1 VDYNSLNPHILIE
14 IQEFAATLWKTRH
27 DFAHDTLAC
36 QEFPRMKKLIV
47 SAVII
52 GVFIIYALAH
62 ARASVGFTPSQGST
76 GSSSDP
82 SSGSSSGSSGGSGS
96 SSSQQGSTPTTTG
109 QYKNGSYTGSEADAQ
124 WGNIQVKITI
134 QNGRLT
140 NVQFLEY
147 PNHRDRS
154 VEINNYAM
162 PQLSSEAISAQS
174 AQVDVISG
182 ATDTSEAFMQ
192 SLGDA
197 LSQAS

>member
-1 VDYNSLNPHILIE
+1 
-14 IQEFAATLWKTRH
+14 
-27 DFAHDTLAC
+27 
-36 QEFPRMKKLIV
+36 MKKLAV

-52 GVFIIYALAH
+52 GVFLIYALTH
-62 ARASVGFTPSQGST
+62 ARASVGFAPSQGST
-76 GSSSDP
+76 GSTDP
-82 SSGSSSGSSGGSGS
+82 STGSTSGSSGGSS
-96 SSSQQGSTPTTTG
+96 SSGSQQGSASSTTG
-109 QYKNGSYTGSEADAQ
+109 QYKNGSYTGAAADAQ
-124 WGNIQVKITI
+124 WGYIQVKITI
-134 QNGRLT
+134 QNGKLT
-140 NVQFLEY
+140 NVQFLQY

-182 ATDTSEAFMQ
+182 ATDTSEAFIQ

>member
-1 VDYNSLNPHILIE
+1 
-14 IQEFAATLWKTRH
+14 
-27 DFAHDTLAC
+27 
-36 QEFPRMKKLIV
+36 MKKLLV

-62 ARASVGFTPSQGST
+62 ARASVGFTPSQGS
-76 GSSSDP
+76 SND
-82 SSGSSSGSSGGSGS
+82 SGSSTTQTGG
-96 SSSQQGSTPTTTG
+96 TPATTG
-109 QYKNGSYTGSEADAQ
+109 SFKDGSYTGGAADAQ
-124 WGNIQVKITI
+124 WGNVQVKITI

-140 NVQFLEY
+140 NVQFLQY

-162 PQLSSEAISAQS
+162 PQLTSEAIQAQS
-174 AQVDVISG
+174 SQVDVISG

>member
-1 VDYNSLNPHILIE
+1 
-14 IQEFAATLWKTRH
+14 
-27 DFAHDTLAC
+27 
-36 QEFPRMKKLIV
+36 MKKLAV

-52 GVFIIYALAH
+52 GVFMIYALAH
-62 ARASVGFTPSQGST
+62 ARASVGFTPSQGS
-76 GSSSDP
+76 SNDP
-82 SSGSSSGSSGGSGS
+82 SSGSGSSSDSGSSTQTGG
-96 SSSQQGSTPTTTG
+96 TPATTG
-109 QYKNGSYTGSEADAQ
+109 GFKNGSYTGGAADAQ
-124 WGNIQVKITI
+124 WGNVQVKITI

-140 NVQFLEY
+140 NVQFLQY

-162 PQLSSEAISAQS
+162 PQLTSEAIQAQS
-174 AQVDVISG
+174 SQVDIISG

>member
-1 VDYNSLNPHILIE
+1 
-14 IQEFAATLWKTRH
+14 
-27 DFAHDTLAC
+27 
-36 QEFPRMKKLIV
+36 MKKLAV

-62 ARASVGFTPSQGST
+62 ARASVGFTPSQGS
-76 GSSSDP
+76 SNDP
-82 SSGSSSGSSGGSGS
+82 SSGSGSSSDSGSSTTQTGG
-96 SSSQQGSTPTTTG
+96 TPTTTG
-109 QYKNGSYTGSEADAQ
+109 SFKNGSFTGGAADAQ
-124 WGNIQVKITI
+124 WGNVQVKVTI

-140 NVQFLEY
+140 NVQFLQY

-162 PQLSSEAISAQS
+162 PQLTSEAIQSQS

>member
-1 VDYNSLNPHILIE
+1 
-14 IQEFAATLWKTRH
+14 
-27 DFAHDTLAC
+27 
-36 QEFPRMKKLIV
+36 MKKLVV

-52 GVFIIYALAH
+52 GVFLIYALTH
-62 ARASVGFTPSQGST
+62 ARASAGFTPSQGST
-76 GSSSDP
+76 GSSTDP
-82 SSGSSSGSSGGSGS
+82 GSSNGSGS
-96 SSSQQGSTPTTTG
+96 SSSQQGSTATTTG
-109 QYKNGSYTGSEADAQ
+109 QYKNGSYTGAEADAQ
-124 WGNIQVKITI
+124 WGLVQVKITI
-134 QNGRLT
+134 QNGKLT

-162 PQLSSEAISAQS
+162 PQLTSEAISAQS

-182 ATDTSEAFMQ
+182 ATDTSEAFIQ

>member
-1 VDYNSLNPHILIE
+1 
-14 IQEFAATLWKTRH
+14 
-27 DFAHDTLAC
+27 
-36 QEFPRMKKLIV
+36 MKKFAV

-52 GVFIIYALAH
+52 GVFLIYALAH

-76 GSSSDP
+76 GSSTDP
-82 SSGSSSGSSGGSGS
+82 TSGSGS
-96 SSSQQGSTPTTTG
+96 STSQQGSTSTTAG
-109 QYKNGSYTGSEADAQ
+109 QYKNGSYTGAAADAQ
-124 WGNIQVKITI
+124 WGYIQVKISI
-134 QNGRLT
+134 QNGKLT
-140 NVQFLEY
+140 NVQFLQY

-182 ATDTSEAFMQ
+182 ATDTSEAFIQ

>member
-1 VDYNSLNPHILIE
+1 
-14 IQEFAATLWKTRH
+14 
-27 DFAHDTLAC
+27 
-36 QEFPRMKKLIV
+36 MKKLVV

-52 GVFIIYALAH
+52 SVFLIYALTH
-62 ARASVGFTPSQGST
+62 ARASVGLTPSQGST

-82 SSGSSSGSSGGSGS
+82 STGSSSGS
-96 SSSQQGSTPTTTG
+96 SSSQQGNTPTTTG

-124 WGNIQVKITI
+124 WGLVQVKITI
-134 QNGRLT
+134 QNGKLT

-174 AQVDVISG
+174 AQVDVVSG
-182 ATDTSEAFMQ
+182 ATDTSEAFIQ

>member
-1 VDYNSLNPHILIE
+1 
-14 IQEFAATLWKTRH
+14 
-27 DFAHDTLAC
+27 
-36 QEFPRMKKLIV
+36 MKKLAV

-62 ARASVGFTPSQGST
+62 ARASVGFTPSQGS
-76 GSSSDP
+76 SNDP
-82 SSGSSSGSSGGSGS
+82 SAGSGDSGSSTQTGG
-96 SSSQQGSTPTTTG
+96 TPATTG
-109 QYKNGSYTGSEADAQ
+109 SFKNGSYTGGAADAQ
-124 WGNIQVKITI
+124 WGNVQVKITI

-140 NVQFLEY
+140 NVQFLQY

-162 PQLSSEAISAQS
+162 PQLTSEAIQAQS

-192 SLGDA
+192 SLSDA